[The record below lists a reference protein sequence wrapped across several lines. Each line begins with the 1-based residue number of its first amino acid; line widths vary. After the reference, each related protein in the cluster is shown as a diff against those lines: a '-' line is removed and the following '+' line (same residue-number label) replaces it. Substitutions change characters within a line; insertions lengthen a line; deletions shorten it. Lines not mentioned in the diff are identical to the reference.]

1 MNRNPFSYPISS
13 ELWWKKNIC
22 QNIGYKP
29 FTTFFAD
36 LSVAECF
43 GEKALKDTY
52 KKILKHWKYDI
63 KYITEF
69 SMCLNHKIWQLR
81 HIDKK
86 MSMIYEELWKKS
98 IDFVEKTYKDKD
110 LEYFYEITD

>member
-1 MNRNPFSYPISS
+1 MILSNSDRLIPSFKARSI
-13 ELWWKKNIC
+13 NILDV
-22 QNIGYKP
+22 
-29 FTTFFAD
+29 TSTFFAD
-36 LSVAECF
+36 LSIAECF
-43 GEKALKDTY
+43 GEKELKDTY
-52 KKILKHWKYDI
+52 KKILEHWKYDI

-86 MSMIYEELWKKS
+86 MSLIYDELWKKS